1 MPVRESLLI
10 DTDVRYSLVIGSV
23 LEKCEVERAAVLG
36 TVARNE
42 RFERGVFVAGKR
54 VPGEVITVE
63 VEVSREV
70 VRSGSVEIDLDP
82 ADPDLVAVV
91 ADVRA
96 AGLIAEITGLRPELR
111 GFHALF
117 AFSGELPARTRKR
130 MVNNLDV
137 FRECCPCAL
146 LEVGNVELRFLGGG
160 QVFDERSRLS
170 YTDVLA
176 VRDGEP
182 IASAWRPASRSVI
195 SELGG
200 QVRDRGGNR

>member
-1 MPVRESLLI
+1 MPVRESLLM

-36 TVARNE
+36 TVAWNE
-42 RFERGVFVAGKR
+42 RFERGIFVAGKR
-54 VPGEVITVE
+54 VSGELITVE
-63 VEVSREV
+63 VEVSEEI
-70 VRSGSVEIDLDP
+70 VRSGSVEVELDP
-82 ADPDLVAVV
+82 ANPDLVAVV

-96 AGLIAEITGLRPELR
+96 VGLISEIIGLQPEHR
-111 GFHALF
+111 GFHTLF

-130 MVNNLDV
+130 VVNNLDV

-146 LEVGNVELRFLGGG
+146 LKVGDVELRFLGGR
-160 QVFDERSRLS
+160 QVFDEKSRLS

-195 SELGG
+195 SELGA
-200 QVRDRGGNR
+200 R

>member
-10 DTDVRYSLVIGSV
+10 DTDVRRSLVLGSV
-23 LEKCEVERAAVLG
+23 LERCEVERAAVLG
-36 TVARNE
+36 TVAQGK
-42 RFERGVFVAGKR
+42 RFEHGVFVAGKR

-70 VRSGSVEIDLDP
+70 VRSGSMEVDLDP

-96 AGLIAEITGLRPELR
+96 AGLIADLTGLRPERR

-117 AFSGELPARTRKR
+117 AFSGELSARVRKR
-130 MVNNLDV
+130 VVSNLDV
-137 FRECCPCAL
+137 LRECCPCAL
-146 LEVGNVELRFLGGG
+146 LEIGDVKLRFLGGR

-170 YTDVLA
+170 YTDVLV
-176 VRDGEP
+176 VRDGKP

-195 SELGG
+195 SKLGA
-200 QVRDRGGNR
+200 R